1 MSANESV
8 LLTSVLSLS
17 ANNSIELLCFIT
29 ALYADPATGSP
40 FVMDS
45 PLLLLLPSCR
55 CMLDMGSSDIVGVM
69 SALLLS
75 ALILGLSV
83 ITFGFLRRGGGGG
96 PLILR
101 TQDGFRF
108 PTFKI
113 NEEEWNYRFAASP
126 MR

>member
-1 MSANESV
+1 
-8 LLTSVLSLS
+8 
-17 ANNSIELLCFIT
+17 
-29 ALYADPATGSP
+29 
-40 FVMDS
+40 MDS

-75 ALILGLSV
+75 ALILELSE

-96 PLILR
+96 PLILLLR